1 MSHHHLRRRHAHGGR
16 VWPDP
21 LSIVSAIAAPFTSVL
36 GADAQPQATVT
47 SYVYKTMSPTFE
59 GPIAGYTTPGAPA
72 DQPAAATSTPN
83 VKLTTVTTILGGHS
97 STDARKTK
105 ATVSRSDGLPA
116 SILPP
121 STSVASTL
129 PIFSAS
135 QTTIASSS
143 TPASAMSASTSISS
157 SLDSTSSSS
166 GDMTAGAKA
175 GLAIGIILAIGAIA
189 SIVIFCIRQRKE
201 KAQMQ
206 RLEDEKYEVDNDPF
220 FGNRAPSTRTAKT
233 ASTAPRLSLRPVT
246 QFLPG
251 FGDNRNN
258 GRANN
263 LYPNDATAAVPM
275 QSQPPSSRSAWER
288 PMNSDKQN
296 RANPFGNHA
305 ETIDPVNANG
315 PSIIQ
320 GTGPGAERIV
330 AGAAAGAA
338 TGPAVG
344 LTRGASKRGFG
355 PNPLDYTKTLPS
367 VGPPSPALTE
377 FSMTEA
383 PGAPVQTSGAAAIAA
398 AGGPQNSVV
407 HRVQLDFKPS
417 MDDELEL
424 HAGQLIRLLHEYDDG
439 WVCYTEITCIS
450 NTNCFTGSMHSS
462 RPHPARRC
470 STNMSFHTP
479 CEAAPSAEYASW

>member
-1 MSHHHLRRRHAHGGR
+1 MPHEHLHRRHARGA
-16 VWPDP
+16 WTWANPAA
-21 LSIVSAIAAPFTSVL
+21 IASAIAAPFV
-36 GADAQPQATVT
+36 DAKPQATVT

-59 GPIAGYTTPGAPA
+59 GSIAGYTTPGAPT
-72 DQPAAATSTPN
+72 DRPAAATSTPDAN
-83 VKLTTVTTILGGHS
+83 VVTLTTDLGIKS
-97 STDARKTK
+97 STHAPHTT
-105 ATVSRSDGLPA
+105 AAVSVSNGLPA
-116 SILPP
+116 SILSP

-129 PIFSAS
+129 PILSAS
-135 QTTIASSS
+135 LTMISSSS
-143 TPASAMSASTSISS
+143 TLVNAVSATSSASSFQ
-157 SLDSTSSSS
+157 DSTSSSS

-189 SIVIFCIRQRKE
+189 SLLIFCFRQRRQ

-251 FGDNRNN
+251 FGDNRSN

-275 QSQPPSSRSAWER
+275 QSQPQSSRSAWER
-288 PMNSDKQN
+288 PMNSDNQN

-305 ETIDPVNANG
+305 ESIDPVNANG

-320 GTGPGAERIV
+320 GAVPEAEKIA
-330 AGAAAGAA
+330 AGTAAGA
-338 TGPAVG
+338 AVG

-355 PNPLDYTKTLPS
+355 PKPLDFTKTLPG
-367 VGPPSPALTE
+367 VGPPSPAGTE

-383 PGAPVQTSGAAAIAA
+383 PGTPIPTSGAAAIAA
-398 AGGPQNSVV
+398 AGGPQNSAV

-424 HAGQLIRLLHEYDDG
+424 RAGQLIRLLHEYDDG
-439 WVCYTEITCIS
+439 WVSCPIVTCLS
-450 NTNCFTGSMHSS
+450 DTNRFTGAMHSS
-462 RPHPARRC
+462 RPLPARRC
-470 STNMSFHTP
+470 STNLPFHTP
-479 CEAAPSAEYASW
+479 REAAPSAEYASG